1 MAARVF
7 GVGVA
12 WLSRRTNIGVARLN
26 IPPAPIWPEKA
37 QNDEGLCDHPG
48 WNWYALWP
56 LRRKFCDTNIS

>member
-1 MAARVF
+1 MAAGIF

-26 IPPAPIWPEKA
+26 IPPAPIWPEKV

-48 WNWYALWP
+48 WN
-56 LRRKFCDTNIS
+56 S